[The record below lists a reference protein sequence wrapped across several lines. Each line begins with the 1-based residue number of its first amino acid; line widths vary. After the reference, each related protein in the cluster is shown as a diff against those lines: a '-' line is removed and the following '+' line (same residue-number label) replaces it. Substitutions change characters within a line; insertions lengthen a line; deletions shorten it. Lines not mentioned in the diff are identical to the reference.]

1 MFLTRTLTALALL
14 LAVAAALL
22 FLPQWL
28 WALAL
33 LPGLSIAS
41 SEWAVL
47 SGFGRTGRTVYM
59 FVALASAV
67 ALFLLTFGAER
78 GAGPAELWVYVVSCA
93 FWIAVA
99 PFWLHGLWTV
109 RAPLVLAVAGW
120 IALVPLWLGLVSL
133 QAHPYVLLM
142 FMAVVWI
149 ADTAAYLAGKRWGRR
164 KLAPR
169 ISPGKSW
176 EGVAGA
182 AVALVIYYAALW
194 LLVPESARVFSA
206 GAGLALFAALLP
218 LSIEGDLFESWMKR
232 QAGVKDSGTLLP
244 GHGGLLDR
252 IDGLTA
258 TIPAAAL
265 AFYLR

>member
-14 LAVAAALL
+14 LAVAAALI
-22 FLPQWL
+22 FMPQWL

-33 LPGLSIAS
+33 LPGLYIAS
-41 SEWAVL
+41 SEWAGL
-47 SGFGRTGRTVYM
+47 SGFGRTGRIVY
-59 FVALASAV
+59 VLVTLASALV
-67 ALFLLTFGAER
+67 LFFLADGAER
-78 GAGPAELWVYVVSCA
+78 GSHPAELWVYGLSCA
-93 FWIAVA
+93 FWIGIA

-109 RAPLVLAVAGW
+109 RAPLVLGVVGW

-142 FMAVVWI
+142 FMGVVWI
-149 ADTAAYLAGKRWGRR
+149 ADTAAYLSGKRWGRR

-182 AVALVIYYAALW
+182 GAALVIYYAALW
-194 LLVPESARVFSA
+194 LLTPKAEAVFPA
-206 GAGLALFAALLP
+206 GLGLALFAALLP